1 MMLRRIAGAV
11 VFSVLLLLST
21 SFHGCGSSTGVTVGV
36 GVYVP
41 GGWVGA
47 GPHAAYPPTVI
58 GRPPVYY

>member
-1 MMLRRIAGAV
+1 MIRKTVGTVIIG
-11 VFSVLLLLST
+11 VLFLLAMHLQGCGTST
-21 SFHGCGSSTGVTVGV
+21 SVTVGV

-47 GPHAAYPPTVI
+47 GPYGAYPPTVI

>member
-1 MMLRRIAGAV
+1 MLRRIIQAV
-11 VFSVLLLLST
+11 AISVLFLPAI

>member
-1 MMLRRIAGAV
+1 MPDLPHPFQKARWALG
-11 VFSVLLLLST
+11 FSSCGT
-21 SFHGCGSSTGVTVGV
+21 SGHVSVGV

-47 GPHAAYPPTVI
+47 GPYGAYPPTVI

>member
-1 MMLRRIAGAV
+1 MIRRTAGAV
-11 VFSVLLLLST
+11 IVCGLFLLAMHLQ
-21 SFHGCGSSTGVTVGV
+21 GCGTSTGVTVGV

-47 GPHAAYPPTVI
+47 GPYGAYPPTII

>member
-1 MMLRRIAGAV
+1 MIKKTVAAFGIWI
-11 VFSVLLLLST
+11 VLLLAMGL
-21 SFHGCGSSTGVTVGV
+21 HGCATSTGVTVGV

-47 GPHAAYPPTVI
+47 GPHGAYPPTVI

>member
-1 MMLRRIAGAV
+1 MLRRIARAV
-11 VFSVLLLLST
+11 TLSVLFLLAVNLQ
-21 SFHGCGSSTGVTVGV
+21 GCGTSTGVTVGV

>member
-1 MMLRRIAGAV
+1 MLKRIASTAT
-11 VFSVLLLLST
+11 VFLLILSAT
-21 SFHGCGSSTGVTVGV
+21 YLQGCGTSTGVTVGV